1 MIIMEFSFYNP
12 IKLVFGKG
20 SLSKIGEEA
29 KVYGKKV
36 LIVTYSG
43 APFIDFVSQ
52 ATKYLTEAG
61 LETMVFDEV
70 EANPL
75 ASTVKRGADLAT
87 KEKCD
92 LIIGIG
98 GGSAMDTAKGIA
110 FMANKEGDVFD
121 YIVGKRTGVGALPSI
136 QVTTTAGTG
145 SEGNWTAVFTDDQT
159 LEKKGLLNNYM
170 FPKVAIIDLELMQTL
185 PKPLIAGPGLDT
197 LFHAFESYISVNAHP
212 MSEMYSLKAMELII
226 DNLPK
231 VYRDINDIKAWENV
245 VLANTLAG
253 IAIGCAGTTVPHA
266 MGQPI
271 SGLLNSAHS
280 DTLIAVYNAFME
292 FTAPHCTKKFAK
304 LAELL
309 GSDITGKT
317 EAEAANMSIVAL
329 KELVAEVEATKTLTD
344 LNVTEDMLDK
354 LTDGATNIMGKVLAN
369 NPVVPTKE
377 QVYELYKK
385 SL

>member
-1 MIIMEFSFYNP
+1 MEFSFYNP

-20 SLSKIGEEA
+20 SLNKIGDEA
-29 KVYGKKV
+29 KVYGKKA
-36 LIVTYSG
+36 LLVTYPG
-43 APFIDFVSQ
+43 APFSDFVSC
-52 ATKYLTEAG
+52 ATKRLDDAG
-61 LETMVFDEV
+61 LETLVFDEV
-70 EANPL
+70 EVNPL

-87 KEKCD
+87 KENCD

-110 FMANKEGDVFD
+110 FMANKEGEVFD
-121 YIVGKRTGVGALPSI
+121 YILGKRTGTGALPSI

-145 SEGNWTAVFTDDQT
+145 SEGNWTAVFTDDET

-170 FPKVAIIDLELMQTL
+170 FPKVAIVDLELMQTL

-226 DNLPK
+226 NNLPK
-231 VYRDINDIKAWENV
+231 VYRDVNDIKAWENV

-253 IAIGCAGTTVPHA
+253 VAIGCAGTTVPHA

-271 SGLLNSAHS
+271 SGMLNSAHS
-280 DTLIAVYNAFME
+280 DTLVAVYDAFME
-292 FTAPHCTKKFAK
+292 FTAPHCTGKFAK

-309 GSDITGKT
+309 GCNLDGKT
-317 EAEAANMSIVAL
+317 EAEAADMSIVAI
-329 KELVAEVEATKTLTD
+329 KELIAEVEATKTLTD

-354 LTDGATNIMGKVLAN
+354 LTEGATNIMGKVLAN
-369 NPVVPTKE
+369 NPIVPTKE

>member
-1 MIIMEFSFYNP
+1 MEFSFYNP

-20 SLSKIGEEA
+20 SLSKIGVEA
-29 KVYGKKV
+29 IAYGKKA
-36 LIVTYSG
+36 LIVTYPG
-43 APFIDFVSQ
+43 APFTDFV
-52 ATKYLTEAG
+52 ARTTKHLNEAG
-61 LETMVFDEV
+61 LEVMVFDEV

-87 KEKCD
+87 KEGCD
-92 LIIGIG
+92 VIIGLG

-110 FMANKEGDVFD
+110 FMANKEGEVFD
-121 YIVGKRTGVGALPSI
+121 YILGKRVGVGALPSI

-145 SEGNWTAVFTDDQT
+145 SEGNWTAVFTDDET

-170 FPKVAIIDLELMQTL
+170 FPKVAIVDLELMQTL

-197 LFHAFESYISVNAHP
+197 LFHAFESYISKNAHP
-212 MSEMYSLKAMELII
+212 MSEMYSLQAMELII
-226 DNLPK
+226 NNLPK
-231 VYRDINDIKAWENV
+231 VYRDINDIVAWENV

-253 IAIGCAGTTVPHA
+253 VAIGCAGTTVPHA

-280 DTLIAVYNAFME
+280 DTLIAVYPAFME
-292 FTAPHCTKKFAK
+292 FTAQHSVKKFAK

-309 GSDITGKT
+309 GCDTAGKT
-317 EAEAANMSIVAL
+317 ESEAAHMSIGAL
-329 KELVAEVEATKTLTD
+329 KDLITELEATKTLTD
-344 LNVTEDMLDK
+344 LNVTEEMLGQ
-354 LTDGATNIMGKVLAN
+354 LTEGATNIMGKVLAN
-369 NPVVPTKE
+369 NPIVPTKE
-377 QVYELYKK
+377 EVLELYKK

>member
-1 MIIMEFSFYNP
+1 MEFSFYNP

-29 KVYGKKV
+29 KVHGKKA
-36 LIVTYSG
+36 LIVTYPG
-43 APFIDFVSQ
+43 KPFTDFVAN
-52 ATKYLTEAG
+52 ATKHLNEAG
-61 LETMVFDEV
+61 LEVLVFDEV

-75 ASTVKRGADLAT
+75 ASTVKRGADFAT
-87 KEKCD
+87 KEACD

-110 FMANKEGDVFD
+110 FMANKEGGVFD
-121 YIVGKRTGVGALPSI
+121 YILGKREGVGALPSI

-145 SEGNWTAVFTDDQT
+145 SEGNWTAVFTDDET

-170 FPKVAIIDLELMQTL
+170 FPKVAIVDLELMQTL

-212 MSEMYSLKAMELII
+212 MSEMYSLQAMELII
-226 DNLPK
+226 NNLPK
-231 VYRDINDIKAWENV
+231 VYRDTNDIEAWEKV

-280 DTLIAVYNAFME
+280 DTLIAVYGAFMA
-292 FTAPHCTKKFAK
+292 FTAPHCPKKFAK

-309 GSDITGKT
+309 GCDIAGKT
-317 EAEAANMSIVAL
+317 DEEAASMSVVAL
-329 KELVAEVEATKTLTD
+329 KELMAEVDATKTLTD

-354 LTDGATNIMGKVLAN
+354 LTEGATNIMGKVLAN

-377 QVYELYKK
+377 EVYELYKK